1 MTWEARYREAMG
13 QLCLPEDRRAAIS
26 AIPRRE
32 AAGRRRGRSRLRLA
46 AVVLAAV
53 LLLSIGGVALAGQ
66 PGIQAWFTRS
76 WESISGAP
84 MEGEQSQLLQALTQP
99 IGVSDTV
106 DGVTVTADSA
116 VVGDD
121 SCWLL
126 LTVSGLELSP
136 RYGYTFGSDSLTV
149 TPDPHETGGG
159 IFGWGLESHGVNA
172 DGEAELLLQYSYQQ
186 ETGPNTPWTEDLT
199 VTLRLRDLIR
209 GRSTG
214 ADGTVAEG
222 EWVLTFPLK
231 TREIETIT
239 IPDVWVEVKDRNDG
253 SELRVLLREI
263 TLTATGIR
271 FSSRGGE
278 FHGAMEP
285 TLLLADGTEVG
296 YGDGS
301 GTPREDGLGMYHSFH
316 WRVPVALDQVSA
328 VRFGDTVAAVPGQDG
343 EGAG

>member
-121 SCWLL
+121 SFWLL

-214 ADGTVAEG
+214 ADATVATGTWELNFTLRSG
-222 EWVLTFPLK
+222 DVATVSL
-231 TREIETIT
+231 
-239 IPDVWVEVKDRNDG
+239 PDTWVECTDG
-253 SELRVLLREI
+253 QEGTQRLLLRDI

-316 WRVPVALDQVSA
+316 WQVPVDLTQVSA
-328 VRFGDTVAAVPGQDG
+328 VRICDTVIPVG
-343 EGAG
+343 GAEK

>member
-1 MTWEARYREAMG
+1 MSWETTYRHGMG
-13 QLCLPEDRRAAIS
+13 QLRLDPARRAAILD
-26 AIPRRE
+26 IPRGWQPPRRHPGALR
-32 AAGRRRGRSRLRLA
+32 AAA
-46 AVVLAAV
+46 AVLAAAV
-53 LLLSIGGVALAGQ
+53 LLTVGGVALSGQ
-66 PGIQAWFTRS
+66 PAVRAWFDRY
-76 WESISGAP
+76 WQAIAGKP
-84 MEGEQSQLLQALTQP
+84 MEEGQSLLLQGLTQT
-99 IGVSDTV
+99 IGVSDTEN
-106 DGVTVTADSA
+106 GVTVTADSA

-121 SCWLL
+121 SFWLL
-126 LTVSGLELSP
+126 LKVSGPELST
-136 RYGYTFGSDSLTV
+136 RYGYTFGNDTLTL
-149 TPDPHETGGG
+149 TPDPAEAGGT
-159 IFGWGLESHGVNA
+159 FSWGLESHGVNA

-214 ADGTVAEG
+214 ADATVATGTWELNFTLRSG
-222 EWVLTFPLK
+222 DVATVSL
-231 TREIETIT
+231 
-239 IPDVWVEVKDRNDG
+239 PDTWVECTDG
-253 SELRVLLREI
+253 QEGTQRLLLRDI

-316 WRVPVALDQVSA
+316 WQVPVDLTQVSA
-328 VRFGDTVAAVPGQDG
+328 VRICDTVIPVG
-343 EGAG
+343 GAEK